1 MAMAAA
7 PRVGRLFSSV
17 MTNPS
22 YSPYPTSQSN
32 NWANPAV
39 RPVPPGSVKGAFLV
53 YLLVALI
60 AIVGVILLTT
70 SDVWE
75 QALQESAAS
84 ADAQGINV
92 NTLVN
97 GVKLASIVV
106 AVIFVGLYLLFAMKM
121 RAGRNWA
128 RIVLTVLSAL
138 SIVSA
143 ARPAASS
150 MSVNGRTYAASTS
163 QLSGWIG
170 AALAVVAIV
179 LMFLPA
185 SSAYFAASKA
195 ARQRM

>member
-1 MAMAAA
+1 M
-7 PRVGRLFSSV
+7 
-17 MTNPS
+17 
-22 YSPYPTSQSN
+22 
-32 NWANPAV
+32 
-39 RPVPPGSVKGAFLV
+39 
-53 YLLVALI
+53 
-60 AIVGVILLTT
+60 TT

-143 ARPAASS
+143 ASRATS
-150 MSVNGRTYAASTS
+150 S
-163 QLSGWIG
+163 QLFGWIG